1 MGYYVSTVN
10 KQVERKMSNANEALI
25 ETEKLVK
32 NVKIV
37 RDFISPAQL
46 NAMANGVRSEE
57 RSHFVA
63 KFEELPNTISTMAKT
78 YEQDGKGDDAIVY
91 LHYFLGGADWFI
103 TEKDMEDEQYQAF
116 GLADLFNDGGELGY
130 ISIVELV
137 QNGVELDLFW
147 TPKTL
152 REVKESRK

>member
-1 MGYYVSTVN
+1 
-10 KQVERKMSNANEALI
+10 MSNANEGLR
-25 ETEKLVK
+25 ETEKLVE
-32 NVKIV
+32 NVKTV
-37 RDFISPAQL
+37 REFISPLQL
-46 NAMANGVRSEE
+46 AAMANGVRSEE
-57 RSHFVA
+57 RSHFVG
-63 KFEELPNTISTMAKT
+63 KFQEMAEIITSMALT

-103 TEKDMEDEQYQAF
+103 TEKDIEAEQSQAF

-152 REVKESRK
+152 REVKASRK